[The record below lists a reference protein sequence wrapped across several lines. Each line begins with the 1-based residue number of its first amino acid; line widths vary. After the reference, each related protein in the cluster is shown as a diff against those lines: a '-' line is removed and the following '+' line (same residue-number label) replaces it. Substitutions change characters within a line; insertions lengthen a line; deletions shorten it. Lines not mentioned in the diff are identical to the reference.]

1 MSQFVKIRTLIR
13 EKSILA
19 ESLKQMSFPE
29 VEVYEEPHHLFGFQG
44 DQRADTA
51 EVIVRRKFVGR
62 LSNDIGFKLQESGE
76 YQAIISEY
84 DRRKYSPAWLQNL
97 SQRYSYNL
105 VKEQAR
111 EQSLVVEEEQE
122 LENGDIVILL
132 SERG

>member
-1 MSQFVKIRTLIR
+1 
-13 EKSILA
+13 
-19 ESLKQMSFPE
+19 MSFPE

-44 DQRADTA
+44 DQMADTA